1 MKFSTLLRHVRE
13 GAKSIWRN
21 GWMSFASISSMFI
34 SLIILGIFML
44 LAMNMNHIADQFE
57 SKVQIRVY
65 LQMDVTEEKITEL
78 QNKIGNLSEVSK
90 VTLVTKEEG
99 LEMLRKA
106 MGEENMGLLEG
117 YEDDKN
123 PLPFSFTIEV
133 YDPQTVEQTAEQI
146 SSINRLDGD
155 EPIHRIKYGQG
166 TVEKLFKITN
176 TVRNVGFIIVIG
188 LAITAIF
195 LISNTIKM
203 TIVARRREIGI
214 MKLVGATNAFIR
226 WPFFIEGA
234 LIGILSSV
242 ITAVVIWLG
251 YAEIFKLMQ
260 LDLSLL
266 MISMVP
272 VRDAMYITSIT
283 LIALGSVIGIWGSTI
298 SVRKYLK
305 V

>member
-1 MKFSTLLRHVRE
+1 
-13 GAKSIWRN
+13 
-21 GWMSFASISSMFI
+21 
-34 SLIILGIFML
+34 ML
-44 LAMNMNHIADQFE
+44 LAMNVNHIADQFE
-57 SKVQIRVY
+57 SKVQIRVF
-65 LQMDVTEEKITEL
+65 LQMDVTEEKIAEL
-78 QNKIGNLSEVSK
+78 QNKIGNLPEVSK
-90 VTLVTKEEG
+90 IKLVTKEEG

-106 MGEENMGLLEG
+106 MGEENMSLLDG

-123 PLPFSFTIEV
+123 PLPFSFTIDV

-146 SSINRLDGD
+146 QTINRLDSN
-155 EPIHRIKYGQG
+155 EPINRIKYGQG

-176 TVRNVGFIIVIG
+176 AVRNIGFIIVIG

-214 MKLVGATNAFIR
+214 MKLVGATNTFIR

-234 LIGILSSV
+234 LIGLASSI
-242 ITAVVIWLG
+242 ITAVVVWIS
-251 YAEIFKLMQ
+251 YAEIFKLLQ
-260 LDLSLL
+260 LELSLL
-266 MISMVP
+266 MITMMP
-272 VRDAMYITSIT
+272 VREAMYITSLTVIG
-283 LIALGSVIGIWGSTI
+283 LGTVIGIWGSTI